1 MFIDANKIIELIE
14 VAKECQEK
22 LPENEQWLHFSDL
35 EATLQKLVDEE
46 KTRLDRMGAEF
57 AANSEEARIEKE
69 LEIDMNWP
77 GGI

>member
-22 LPENEQWLHFSDL
+22 LPEDEQWLHFSDL

-46 KTRLDRMGAEF
+46 GARQ
-57 AANSEEARIEKE
+57 AIIEKE